1 MSKIEFLERL
11 EKLLADVPYT
21 ERREALNYYT
31 EYFEDAEKDEEEVI
45 RTLGSPEE
53 VAHNIRE
60 ELAGK
65 ELATTDTIFENNG
78 STSQE
83 ADDRIIDMDAKEK
96 KSKLEGWQI
105 ALIVLVAIVTLPLW
119 GGVATAILGAI
130 LSVIAAC
137 IGVILGL
144 ALVGVAFFVVA
155 MVLLGVGFANLI
167 SSPVASF
174 FAMGLSIFLVGVSM
188 LCLIA
193 SWKVLTVLIPAI
205 WKGLVYI
212 FQSIFG
218 RKECAAA

>member
-1 MSKIEFLERL
+1 MNKIEFLERL
-11 EKLLADVPYT
+11 EKLLADIPYT

-45 RTLGSPEE
+45 KTLGSPEE

-60 ELAGK
+60 ELEGK
-65 ELATTDTIFENNG
+65 ELATTEDIYANANGDT
-78 STSQE
+78 QA
-83 ADDRIIDMDAKEK
+83 ADDRIIDVEPQEK
-96 KSKLEGWQI
+96 KSKLEGWQV
-105 ALIVLVAIVTLPLW
+105 ALIVIAIVVTIPIW
-119 GGVATAILGAI
+119 GSLATAILGAI
-130 LSVIAAC
+130 LSVVAAC
-137 IGVILGL
+137 IGIILGL

-155 MVLLGVGFANLI
+155 MVLLGVGFANVVT
-167 SSPVASF
+167 SPAASF
-174 FAMGLSIFLVGVSM
+174 FAMGLAIFLIGISM

-218 RKECAAA
+218 RKERATA